1 MVAGIT
7 AVISALAYSGGPFP
21 LASNGLGD
29 VFVFI
34 FFGLVAV
41 CGTYFVQAGTI
52 TFTVAA
58 MAWIVGMLI
67 GIPLSIFFGI
77 MLPDMVAL
85 ALITALWLTLLVV
98 LSYMIVSSAIAKT
111 TLSLARLPPE
121 QRDKYEKLSTRT
133 GKRIGLG
140 WMIGFMIGMPINI
153 YGGIVG
159 LPIMAF
165 GVQLAIAIGSLNMG
179 LQGGR
184 GARDTLGMGVLLA
197 ATLPVVLWLETMVD
211 YYGFMFFT
219 VVILVSYTAI
229 AISNWRKA
237 ARLGAL
243 DG

>member
-1 MVAGIT
+1 MTENGSMDIERWRKVLNIT
-7 AVISALAYSGGPFP
+7 PDIDRALERDAAQVNFKAYM
-21 LASNGLGD
+21 L
-29 VFVFI
+29 
-34 FFGLVAV
+34 
-41 CGTYFVQAGTI
+41 
-52 TFTVAA
+52 
-58 MAWIVGMLI
+58 WIVAMLT
-67 GIPLSIFFGI
+67 GFPLSIFFGI
-77 MLPDMVAL
+77 MLPDLLAL
-85 ALITALWLTLLVV
+85 ALITAMWLTFLVV

-121 QRDKYEKLSTRT
+121 QRDTYEKLSTRT

-140 WMIGFMIGMPINI
+140 WMVGFMIGMPVNI

-184 GARDTLGMGVLLA
+184 GSRDTLGMGILLA
-197 ATLPVVLWLETMVD
+197 ATLPVVLWLESMEG

-229 AISNWRKA
+229 AVSNWRKA
-237 ARLGAL
+237 SRLGAS